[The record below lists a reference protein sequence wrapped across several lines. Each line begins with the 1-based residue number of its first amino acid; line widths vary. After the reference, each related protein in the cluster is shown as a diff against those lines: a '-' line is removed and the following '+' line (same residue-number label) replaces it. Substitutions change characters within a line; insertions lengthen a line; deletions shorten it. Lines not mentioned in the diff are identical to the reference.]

1 MATLR
6 LARLGKS
13 FLEFRIRLDEFNA
26 GHVRPCR
33 LRYILAL
40 RFATVDLPQ
49 QGFQG
54 CAVAGLER
62 TLVLRVFGYRESG
75 RTATATLGV
84 RQPFCSRGGAR
95 SPLVPGLPHR
105 LTPGCGRTFFGDFRL
120 FGVHILLKTMD
131 ICGRKVPYVPGV
143 GAQIA
148 GAVPAARVTYSGALQ
163 PITSNGHCRRYV
175 EPGLAGSERLC
186 LPAKPCP
193 YLVHA
198 LH

>member
-1 MATLR
+1 MSR
-6 LARLGKS
+6 LK
-13 FLEFRIRLDEFNA
+13 
-26 GHVRPCR
+26 
-33 LRYILAL
+33 
-40 RFATVDLPQ
+40 
-49 QGFQG
+49 
-54 CAVAGLER
+54 R
-62 TLVLRVFGYRESG
+62 TLVRWVLGYFEPG
-75 RTATATLGV
+75 RTTAAAHGMCEPFGFHRGV
-84 RQPFCSRGGAR
+84 GT
-95 SPLVPGLPHR
+95 PLVPSFPHR
-105 LTPGCGRTFFGDFRL
+105 FGTRCRRTLFGDFRL

-175 EPGLAGSERLC
+175 ELDLAGSERPC